1 SGRGDMPEYPPA
13 ALPNLLPAP
22 TGAKLRVALEAFPPA
37 FLRSHTPLQGSTG
50 RPLQNSPSLAAGS
63 GGRGAR
69 VASPPVQTGPLLRRA
84 RPAGAR
90 APSFPS
96 RRPWSQALNRGL
108 DKPCPSPH
116 VPLFPGSYSGLQG

>member
-1 SGRGDMPEYPPA
+1 GRGDMPGYPPA

-22 TGAKLRVALEAFPPA
+22 TGARLRVVLEAFPPVSP
-37 FLRSHTPLQGSTG
+37 RSHTPLPDSTG
-50 RPLQNSPSLAAGS
+50 RPRQNSPSLAAGS
-63 GGRGAR
+63 GGRGDQE
-69 VASPPVQTGPLLRRA
+69 ASPPVQTGPLLRRV

-96 RRPWSQALNRGL
+96 QRPWSQALNRGL